1 MYLADEYINLYK
13 SIDKLEEFFKIS
25 KIEDMCI
32 DVQDKISKNDLFTI
46 FKDEIMYYNNYTEKN
61 LSTDILNI
69 IKEIQK
75 QMIVLDKR
83 VTESN
88 YKFRGFCPDINDW
101 VYGGLIHITSKQ
113 YKEEDEI
120 AVDEWYIIDNEG
132 VQFKVDIK
140 KVDQYTGYKDNCGKE
155 LYNNDIIKIHSSFF
169 KDFTYVIKWNQDQL
183 RYYLYSLKEE
193 DLNKIGGIL
202 EAHLGSLN
210 IEIIDNLHNRK

>member
-1 MYLADEYINLYK
+1 MYLVNEYANLYK
-13 SIDKLEEFFKIS
+13 SIDKLEEFFKVS
-25 KIEDMCI
+25 KIENMCI
-32 DVQDKISKNDLFTI
+32 DVQDKTSKNDLFTI
-46 FKDEIMYYNNYTEKN
+46 FKDEIIYYNNYTEKD
-61 LSTDILNI
+61 LSIDILNI

-120 AVDEWYIIDNEG
+120 AADEWYIIDNEG

-140 KVDQYTGYKDNCGKE
+140 KVDQYTGYKDNYGKE
-155 LYNNDIIKIHSSFF
+155 LYNNDIIKIHDSFF

-210 IEIIDNLHNRK
+210 IEIVDNFHNRK

>member
-46 FKDEIMYYNNYTEKN
+46 FKDEIIYYNNYTEKN
-61 LSTDILNI
+61 LSADILNI
-69 IKEIQK
+69 IKEIQN

-140 KVDQYTGYKDNCGKE
+140 KVDQYTGYKDNYGKE

>member
-13 SIDKLEEFFKIS
+13 SIDKLEEFFKVS

-32 DVQDKISKNDLFTI
+32 DVHDKISKNNLFTI

-61 LSTDILNI
+61 LSADILNI
-69 IKEIQK
+69 IKEIQNR
-75 QMIVLDKR
+75 MIVLDKR

-140 KVDQYTGYKDNCGKE
+140 KVDQYTGYKDNYGKE
-155 LYNNDIIKIHSSFF
+155 LYNNDIIKIHSRFF
-169 KDFTYVIKWNQDQL
+169 KDFTYIIKWNQDQL